1 MAITDDNMVL
11 PVQPL
16 YGGGNYG
23 NNGGFF
29 GNGDSWLGILFLIA
43 LLNGGWGGFGGFGGG
58 YGAMMGMGMMDG
70 GFGLYPWLNNS
81 QNINGGF
88 RDQMLNTSVNGIQN
102 SITSGFG
109 DVQTALCGGFAGV
122 NQNISNGTATIQ
134 NSLCNGFNGV
144 NQSINGAQSALAQ
157 QMYSNQISDLERS
170 FAAQTANT
178 AGLTSL
184 SAQLAQCCS
193 DNKSATQDLKY
204 VVATENCTDRTQA
217 MQNTRDII
225 DAQTRNTQAVLDKLC
240 QIELDGVK
248 AQVAAEQRENANLR
262 SELMYARG
270 QASQVDQT
278 ARILAG
284 QAAEIDGVYNRLK
297 NCPVNTVPVYGN
309 QPIFTCPQSTNNYG
323 CGCGAA

>member
-16 YGGGNYG
+16 YNGGGYN
-23 NNGGFF
+23 NNGGIF
-29 GNGDSWLGILFLIA
+29 GGGDSWLGILFLIA

-122 NQNISNGTATIQ
+122 NQNISNGTSAIQ

-144 NQSINGAQSALAQ
+144 NTSINAAQNALAQ
-157 QMYSNQISDLERS
+157 QMYSNQLSDLERS

-178 AGLTSL
+178 AGLTNL
-184 SAQLAQCCS
+184 SAQLAQIGC
-193 DNKSATQDLKY
+193 DNRSATNDVKY
-204 VVATENCTDRTQA
+204 TIATEACANRANSTA
-217 MQNTRDII
+217 
-225 DAQTRNTQAVLDKLC
+225 NTQAILDKLC
-240 QIELDGVK
+240 QLELDNYKNQVDAK
-248 AQVAAEQRENANLR
+248 NDQIAQLR
-262 SELMYARG
+262 QEVLYARG

-309 QPIFTCPQSTNNYG
+309 QPIFTCGGNVG
-323 CGCGAA
+323 CGCGVA